1 MSNNEEAPLSEAEQ
15 LPEPVY
21 EPTSKQADPEPEAEE
36 DKEEVYIEQTP
47 VDMLPQEPIYQTVYE
62 PIPEPEPER
71 VVAAAPAPVAAAPS
85 AKATS
90 APKADISKSA
100 TLGLDFSVPSTTK
113 ASSGPRTGPLA
124 NIGRPLAKRQVEIK
138 PDSLVGGQVLN
149 IEQRRRG
156 APRFI

>member
-1 MSNNEEAPLSEAEQ
+1 MSHNEEAPLSEAEQ

-21 EPTSKQADPEPEAEE
+21 EPVPKQPDPEPEEE
-36 DKEEVYIEQTP
+36 KEEVYIEQP
-47 VDMLPQEPIYQTVYE
+47 PADMLPQEPIYQTVYE
-62 PIPEPEPER
+62 PIQEPEP
-71 VVAAAPAPVAAAPS
+71 VSAPAPAPVAATPS
-85 AKATS
+85 AKATP